1 MGMEVIMLG
10 HEVLKVTLTNMTEL
24 HGQINGT
31 DSVRTDIRPGDE
43 GR

>member
-1 MGMEVIMLG
+1 MEAMMLG
-10 HEVLKVTLTNMTEL
+10 REVLKVTVTNMTVL

-31 DSVRTDIRPGDE
+31 DSVRTDIRSGDE